1 MKFKTGLI
9 VGLGVGYVLGAKAGR
24 QRYEQLK
31 SGLDKVMDNPQVQQ
45 LTEKGKEIA
54 DSSTS
59 QARRGIANGF
69 HEASNQLRNKL
80 ES

>member
-1 MKFKTGLI
+1 MKFRTGLV
-9 VGLGVGYVLGAKAGR
+9 VGLGIGYVMGAKAGR

-31 SGLDKVMDNPQVQQ
+31 SAFDKVMDNPQVQQ

-54 DSSTS
+54 DAGTH
-59 QARRGIANGF
+59 QARQAISDGF
-69 HEASNQLRNKL
+69 TEASNQLRDKL